1 MMREN
6 GYDIIF
12 VDINMPSM
20 NGLETCR
27 AIREIDPELTAIL
40 MTAYRDEMR
49 DTISQ
54 GLREHVH
61 CCLYKPFEVDEALKL
76 IDTIRINRFA

>member
-1 MMREN
+1 M
-6 GYDIIF
+6 
-12 VDINMPSM
+12 
-20 NGLETCR
+20 
-27 AIREIDPELTAIL
+27 

-61 CCLYKPFEVDEALKL
+61 SCLYKPFEVDEALKL
-76 IDTIRINRFA
+76 IDTIMINRFA